1 MFTLALFS
9 QLGCCEAAARR
20 AICSAAVYF
29 FLKIHCI
36 FNDFYKTNYHLTS
49 AKFSGLMEHVD
60 NQSLKVV
67 FPFLKGRCHGNQFLL
82 ALSTELSVD
91 EIWQVVSNA
100 TDSLDASKPITTTKL
115 IKLTSDPA
123 GRVNVS
129 LSPASILCVKNKAL

>member
-1 MFTLALFS
+1 
-9 QLGCCEAAARR
+9 
-20 AICSAAVYF
+20 
-29 FLKIHCI
+29 
-36 FNDFYKTNYHLTS
+36 
-49 AKFSGLMEHVD
+49 MEHVD

-129 LSPASILCVKNKAL
+129 LSPASTLCAKNKTLGGLSLITSPNVNRFSIFAGKLGSKFATNSCLNIPLILKHVATLPCKI